1 MTCIQSGLV
10 APEVRLPVVQIQH
23 QVRQDIL
30 FLRRLK
36 VEDVTDTLNL
46 ALRVSG
52 CDTARVGHKPRLL
65 SHNLQ
70 RERIKGETTRQRRL
84 QYQQQAA

>member
-1 MTCIQSGLV
+1 MCNRTQAAVRQLRSPAAFRAMTCIQSGLA
-10 APEVRLPVVQIQH
+10 APEGRLPVVQIQH

-46 ALRVSG
+46 ALTVSG
-52 CDTARVGHKPRLL
+52 CDTA
-65 SHNLQ
+65 
-70 RERIKGETTRQRRL
+70 
-84 QYQQQAA
+84 

>member
-1 MTCIQSGLV
+1 MTCIQSGLA

-36 VEDVTDTLNL
+36 VEDVTDTLNW
-46 ALRVSG
+46 ALTVSG
-52 CDTARVGHKPRLL
+52 CDTARVEHKPRLFPDKR
-65 SHNLQ
+65 Q
-70 RERIKGETTRQRRL
+70 RGRIKGETIRRRE
-84 QYQQQAA
+84 YQQQAA